1 MMVQGLHLTSSDSLG
16 LINMKHNDTAVA
28 PMLGVI
34 LMVAITI
41 ILAAV
46 IAAFVFGM
54 SGNIKR
60 VSDYAPLNET
70 ITVVDKVWIGHSDSW
85 GYISTSKDSVYRVLH
100 DEDYLRLRMNHTYNV
115 ELEYRSGG
123 YHIITKVN
131 YEVLP

>member
-1 MMVQGLHLTSSDSLG
+1 
-16 LINMKHNDTAVA
+16 MKHDDALSPVI
-28 PMLGVI
+28 GVI
-34 LMVAITI
+34 LMVAITV

-46 IAAFVFGM
+46 IAAFVFGV

-60 VSDYAPLNET
+60 VGDHTTLNET
-70 ITVVDKVWIGHSDSW
+70 ITVVDKVWSGHSESW
-85 GYISTSKDSVYRVLH
+85 GYISTSKDTVYRVLH

-115 ELEYRSGG
+115 ELDYRSGG